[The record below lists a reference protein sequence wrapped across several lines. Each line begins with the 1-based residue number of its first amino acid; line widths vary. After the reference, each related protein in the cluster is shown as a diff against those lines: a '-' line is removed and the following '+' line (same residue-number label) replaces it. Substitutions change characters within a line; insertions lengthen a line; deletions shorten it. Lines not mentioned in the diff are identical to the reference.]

1 MSRPRVL
8 VVGDVMLDGWL
19 HGQMTRVSPE
29 AATPVIRNT
38 STTYT
43 AGGAAHVAV
52 SLAKLGCDPYL
63 VGITGVDGYRQT
75 LLDIL
80 SQNGVNANLRQ
91 VCEVSTITKFRVLSD
106 ARQVLRI
113 DTEEPPREYLDEHRA
128 DVQQCI
134 EVLFKTG
141 FGYDDM
147 PKVEAI
153 VIADYGK
160 GVFSALLADWLVGIG
175 RHAQIPV
182 FVDTKPGHECWF
194 RHATVLKPNF
204 GEAKKMCDNNVSP
217 VFELGD
223 EEDQTQTMCEWLHKQ
238 YGYGVVVITRGGK
251 GASCFNGTD
260 FFTSSVAPVEVY
272 DVAGAGDTFMATMVD
287 SYLRGED
294 LPGAVLRAN
303 TAASVAVSHHGTYAI
318 DRWEL
323 HEATIERHGP
333 KGKIMYLPNV
343 LDWLDWKRSHGK
355 RVVVTNGCYRLLHH
369 GHLST
374 FEWAKHQ
381 GDVLV
386 VAMNSD
392 DAVEQL
398 KGRRPVIPWAD
409 RALMIAQQPCVDA
422 VINFDDTNVERTIR
436 AIKPDVL
443 VKGAQYQEEKVPGAD
458 YVAGYGGSVRFAPM
472 VEGISSTILEQSL
485 DKSG

>member
-8 VVGDVMLDGWL
+8 VVGDAMLDGWL

-29 AATPVIRNT
+29 AATPVILNT

-43 AGGAAHVAV
+43 GGGAAHVAV
-52 SLAKLGCDPYL
+52 SLSKLGCETFL
-63 VGITGVDGYRQT
+63 VGIAGNDTYRGL
-75 LLDIL
+75 LLDL
-80 SQNGVNANLRQ
+80 LGREGVMANLLPI
-91 VCEVSTITKFRVLSD
+91 CEVSTITKFRVLSD
-106 ARQVLRI
+106 EKQVLRI
-113 DTEEPPREYLDEHRA
+113 DTEDPTREYLDEHRA
-128 DVQQCI
+128 EVQKAI
-134 EVLFKTG
+134 EALFQPNLPPI
-141 FGYDDM
+141 D
-147 PKVEAI
+147 AI

-160 GVFSALLADWLVGIG
+160 GVFSAVLADWLVGIG
-175 RHAQIPV
+175 RYAKIPV
-182 FVDTKPGHECWF
+182 FVDTKPGHQAWF
-194 RHATVLKPNF
+194 RHATVLKPNY
-204 GEAKKMCDNNVSP
+204 GEAKRMCDNSVSP

-251 GASCFNGTD
+251 GASCYNGTD
-260 FFTSSVAPVEVY
+260 FFTSSVLPVEVY
-272 DVAGAGDTFMATMVD
+272 DVAGAGDTFMAAMVE

-333 KGKIMYLPNV
+333 EGKIMYLPNM
-343 LDWLDWKRSHGK
+343 LEWLDWKRSQGK

-374 FEWAKHQ
+374 FAWAKHQ

-392 DAVEQL
+392 DSIEQL
-398 KGRRPVIPWAD
+398 KGSRPAIPWAD

-422 VINFDDTNVERTIR
+422 VINFDDTNVEQTIR

-458 YVAGYGGSVRFAPM
+458 YVAGYGGAVRFAPM

-485 DKSG
+485 DKS